1 MKKNLCVHGLKRL
14 NIFKMIVLSRMVY
27 RFRQSLSK
35 PQWSIKHFFFTYL
48 FCVCFFYISVLCQF
62 FLYICFICLFWS
74 LWNGGIFHCGAWTL
88 VVSRMWTSVVLALKL
103 NYLVACRILVPWP
116 GIKPASP
123 ALQGRYL
130 PTGPSGK
137 PPSGVFFA
145 EIEKLILRFVWHFK
159 GPEIALLKRNKLG
172 GLILPDI
179 ETYSRATVIKT
190 VWYCHKYS
198 SYRTE

>member
-48 FCVCFFYISVLCQF
+48 FCVCFFYISVLCLFFYISVLCLFFLYKCFVSFFLIYLCCVCFFYISVLCQF

-137 PPSGVFFA
+137 PPSGVFLQ
-145 EIEKLILRFVWHFK
+145 K
-159 GPEIALLKRNKLG
+159 
-172 GLILPDI
+172 
-179 ETYSRATVIKT
+179 
-190 VWYCHKYS
+190 
-198 SYRTE
+198 

>member
-1 MKKNLCVHGLKRL
+1 MSVFFLYICFV
-14 NIFKMIVLSRMVY
+14 S
-27 RFRQSLSK
+27 
-35 PQWSIKHFFFTYL
+35 FFFIYL
-48 FCVCFFYISVLCQF
+48 CCVCFFYISVLCQF

-88 VVSRMWTSVVLALKL
+88 VVSWMWTSVVLALKL
-103 NYLVACRILVPWP
+103 NHLVACRILVPWP